1 MLSLK
6 QQLQQEIE
14 HLTPNQ
20 QAYLL
25 DMAKRMQQP
34 SVGEGVSGTA
44 LFALAEELALPHDD
58 LDAMMKLIEIEC
70 GRVDGDDWV

>member
-34 SVGEGVSGTA
+34 AIGEGVSGKG
-44 LFALAEELALPHDD
+44 LFALAEELALPQDE
-58 LDAMMKLIEIEC
+58 LDAMIKIIEIEC
-70 GRVDGDDWV
+70 GRVDGHDWA